1 MKEILLKH
9 KFKIFISIILICF
22 MCATEI
28 GQAVLF
34 KVIFDKIAGINTYTV
49 IQVVVGA
56 IAFIVLL
63 FVSDI
68 SFKIFKN
75 RFLFSCIK
83 EYRRKYIHSYI
94 DSGINVTSSKLIND
108 SIGVMEKVETRYI
121 EMIFRL
127 LKDSILLFGALL
139 TIFIIN
145 RQIFLL
151 TIAIIW
157 IPVFVPFLLNRK
169 IQRRN
174 NVLISNTEEL
184 ISKLNDIHGGYEIIN
199 GFNAKLHIKKLFN
212 VKNTE
217 LETSKYRYKNLAG
230 MQEAISITLSI
241 SSFIL
246 IVLFSGYL
254 GLKGIISI
262 GSVMAV
268 LQVLNYVL
276 NPIMNIPIYRSNMF
290 SVKTLISNL
299 DESINK
305 DNLDG
310 HCRVD
315 KFEDICFN
323 KLTFSYNEDKRIFEG
338 IDVSFRKKGKYLII
352 GESGCGKSTLI
363 KLILQHPIGKHDGS
377 ITLNSI
383 PVENIQRS
391 DYFSKL
397 SYISQNVFLFNDS
410 IYNNIMMY
418 EEKNKNDLDEILGKC
433 MLHKL
438 IKNLPDGVD
447 TVIGEGGQP
456 LSGGEKQRIS
466 IARAMIRNSEL
477 ILADEITSA
486 LDEQTGKEIE
496 RIILESDFTFI
507 NVSHNIY
514 RENLELYDEVYEIKN
529 GNIFK
534 KEFDDILCFNE

>member
-1 MKEILLKH
+1 
-9 KFKIFISIILICF
+9 